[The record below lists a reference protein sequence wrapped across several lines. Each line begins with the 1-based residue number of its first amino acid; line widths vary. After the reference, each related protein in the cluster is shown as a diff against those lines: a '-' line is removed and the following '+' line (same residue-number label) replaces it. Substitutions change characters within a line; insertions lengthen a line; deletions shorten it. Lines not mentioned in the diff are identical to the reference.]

1 MSQVNSTS
9 SIAEIMKDINIG
21 PTNNVQMMFAKLQL
35 AQSELCKN
43 QAESY
48 MKQIEDIQ
56 DEQKKCAE
64 MISKARDLQQA
75 AKNGTGDC
83 SWDKN
88 ASVMPQEMADYY
100 KEHGLSYDTKG
111 NDLVHNA
118 DEWDYN
124 LKSLTNYQEQ
134 IGNKT
139 QTLMVYLQD
148 FIGQYNSYLQGAN
161 TQIANAMQALT
172 NVTRGM

>member
-56 DEQKKCAE
+56 DEQKKALGLPENEPVVFDQKE
-64 MISKARDLQQA
+64 MTPELEKLFAA
-75 AKNGTGDC
+75 AKAEAERAGKAC
-83 SWDKN
+83 
-88 ASVMPQEMADYY
+88 ASQ
-100 KEHGLSYDTKG
+100 LSES
-111 NDLVHNA
+111 A
-118 DEWDYN
+118 QAP
-124 LKSLTNYQEQ
+124 SAPAARR
-134 IGNKT
+134 
-139 QTLMVYLQD
+139 
-148 FIGQYNSYLQGAN
+148 GA
-161 TQIANAMQALT
+161 
-172 NVTRGM
+172 VRV